1 MEIEENVPKPESVG
15 INPFYVFIYLA
26 VFAGIFVFPGLVYGF
41 NVDGYSLANL
51 STLYLYLAPAFLFS
65 LVGIMTVRRKYSVLW
80 AFIFAAITFG
90 LIWKMGWGDFV
101 SF

>member
-1 MEIEENVPKPESVG
+1 MEIEENIPKPESVG

-26 VFAGIFVFPGLVYGF
+26 VFAGIFVFPGFVFAFSL
-41 NVDGYSLANL
+41 DGYSLDNL

-65 LVGIMTVRRKYSVLW
+65 LVGIMTVRRKFSVIW
-80 AFIFAAITFG
+80 ALIFAAIAFG
-90 LIWKMGWGDFV
+90 VTWKMGWGGFV